1 MVRSNINN
9 KSIGIKSIL
18 LAFLIIAMIMFTSC
32 GKNASDSITREDYD
46 KMMEIVSL
54 NDDFDL
60 IDVRSALYS
69 FVPKFVNAESYT
81 DIEDSIKYIEKYST
95 SLLQSSLKTSSY
107 TARAEYRNVENIY
120 YCYPENS
127 SDGKGKFLAVLSMVG
142 EDGQFIDNTRTY
154 MLFTL
159 SSDGK
164 LTQIERW

>member
-32 GKNASDSITREDYD
+32 GKNDSDSITREDYD

>member
-1 MVRSNINN
+1 
-9 KSIGIKSIL
+9 
-18 LAFLIIAMIMFTSC
+18 MFTSC
-32 GKNASDSITREDYD
+32 GKNDSDSITREDYD

>member
-1 MVRSNINN
+1 MARSNFNR

-18 LAFLIIAMIMFTSC
+18 LALICLTAVVFTGCDKDDS
-32 GKNASDSITREDYD
+32 SITRSDYNE
-46 KMMEIVSL
+46 MMKVVSL

-69 FVPKFVNAESYT
+69 FIPKFVNAESYT

-107 TARAEYRNVENIY
+107 TARAEYRDVENIF

-127 SDGKGKFLAVLSMVG
+127 SDGKGKFLAVLSLVG

-164 LTQIERW
+164 LTQLERW